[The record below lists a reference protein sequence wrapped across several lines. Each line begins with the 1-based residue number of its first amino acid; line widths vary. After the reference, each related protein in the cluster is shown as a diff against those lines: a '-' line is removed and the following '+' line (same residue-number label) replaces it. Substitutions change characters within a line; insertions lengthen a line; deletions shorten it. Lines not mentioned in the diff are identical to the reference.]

1 MNDISWF
8 VQEIHKI
15 RQLNWL
21 DFDENEQKTMSQNF
35 ENLKRHLETCLSIIT
50 IREPLD
56 NIIRL
61 EMKQFFMPVDT
72 MFKIFQ
78 SLIRIEM
85 KDSSVFVD
93 FANYLLLYGPD
104 WEEEAKEILMYAKS
118 NDLEEMYR
126 VALNVNY
133 DKYYE

>member
-8 VQEIHKI
+8 VQEIHKV
-15 RQLNWL
+15 RHLNWL

-35 ENLKRHLETCLSIIT
+35 ENLKRHLETCLSTIT

-61 EMKQFFMPVDT
+61 EMEQSFMPVDT

-78 SLIRIEM
+78 CLIRIEM
-85 KDSSVFVD
+85 KDSSVFIN